1 MSPGARTIPAA
12 MVLPTAAE
20 MPNHMPSTRSK
31 RPRPGAVVLDTDA
44 PVPNSVLDVVAT
56 PDVLDNGLRK
66 SAKRGDDKGHSGKC
80 KPKRKR
86 KRGIESRI
94 LEPEKTLAVKSEV
107 ARHPPAQRT
116 EGAAEVS
123 VVIPCLDEAKSIGIC
138 VEKALTAFRGAGLRG
153 EVVVADNGS
162 TDGSI
167 EIAEKLGARVV
178 HVQQRGYGLALRAGI
193 AAAHGAFIV
202 MGDADDS
209 YDFSEVPRFVE
220 MWRKGNDVVM
230 GNRFRGEI
238 KPGAMP
244 WHHKYIGN
252 PGLSSLLN
260 LFFGAGIGDSHCGM
274 RGFTRAV
281 YERMDLRST
290 GMEFASE
297 FVIKAAQLGA
307 KIAEIPITLW
317 PDKRGRPPHL
327 RSFRDGWRHLRFM
340 LLYAPNWLFVL
351 PGALFMMLGLFLV
364 FWLLPGPR
372 AFTGHVVLDVHT
384 MIFGVIFTL
393 LGAQILS
400 IGAFAKVF
408 SYAERFDHR
417 GTVSLKRVLKR
428 VKLESGLLLGGM
440 MFLAG
445 FAGCAWVTW
454 KWVASGFGPLQEVR
468 QVLFWAMWLFLGL
481 QIIFASF
488 FLSMLGIS
496 RGTYIGDYDLK

>member
-1 MSPGARTIPAA
+1 MATEVAGVDVDKPPA
-12 MVLPTAAE
+12 VQAE
-20 MPNHMPSTRSK
+20 VSTR
-31 RPRPGAVVLDTDA
+31 VLA
-44 PVPNSVLDVVAT
+44 
-56 PDVLDNGLRK
+56 
-66 SAKRGDDKGHSGKC
+66 
-80 KPKRKR
+80 
-86 KRGIESRI
+86 E
-94 LEPEKTLAVKSEV
+94 TLAG
-107 ARHPPAQRT
+107 PAD
-116 EGAAEVS
+116 VS
-123 VVIPCLDEAKSIGIC
+123 VVIPCLNEANSIGIC
-138 VEKALTAFRGAGLRG
+138 VEKALQAFRAAGLRG

-162 TDGSI
+162 TDSSM

-178 HVQQRGYGLALRAGI
+178 RVTQRGYGAALRAGI
-193 AAAHGAFIV
+193 AAARGAFII

-209 YDFSEVPRFVE
+209 YDFCEVPRFVE
-220 MWRKGNDVVM
+220 SWRQGYDVVM

-252 PGLSSLLN
+252 PALSAVLN
-260 LFFGAGIGDSHCGM
+260 MFFRAGIGDSHCGM

-281 YERMDLRST
+281 YDRMDLRST

-297 FVIKAAQLGA
+297 FVIKAAQLRA
-307 KIAEIPITLW
+307 KITEIPITLW

-340 LLYAPNWLFVL
+340 LLYAPNWLFLL
-351 PGALFMMLGLFLV
+351 PGAALMAAGLFLV

-372 AFTGHVVLDVHT
+372 MVTPRVTLDVHT

-408 SYAERFDHR
+408 SYAERFDR
-417 GTVSLKRVLKR
+417 GTVSLKRALRHVT
-428 VKLESGLLLGGM
+428 LESGLLLGGGL
-440 MFLAG
+440 FLVG
-445 FAGCAWVTW
+445 FAGCGFVVWEW
-454 KWVASGFGPLQEVR
+454 ISSGFGPLQQVR
-468 QVLFWAMWLFLGL
+468 QVLFWSMWLFLGV
-481 QIIFASF
+481 QVIFASF

>member
-1 MSPGARTIPAA
+1 MRGGGVNAGENEELMAKNAAR
-12 MVLPTAAE
+12 
-20 MPNHMPSTRSK
+20 
-31 RPRPGAVVLDTDA
+31 VVLEAQD
-44 PVPNSVLDVVAT
+44 SVD
-56 PDVLDNGLRK
+56 
-66 SAKRGDDKGHSGKC
+66 
-80 KPKRKR
+80 
-86 KRGIESRI
+86 
-94 LEPEKTLAVKSEV
+94 
-107 ARHPPAQRT
+107 
-116 EGAAEVS
+116 VS
-123 VVIPCLDEAKSIGIC
+123 VVIPCLNEANSIGIC
-138 VEKALTAFRGAGLRG
+138 VSKAMEAFRAVGLRG

-167 EIAEKLGARVV
+167 EIAQKLGARVV
-178 HVQQRGYGLALRAGI
+178 RVEARGYGSALRAGI
-193 AAAHGAFIV
+193 EAARGAFIV

-220 MWRKGNDVVM
+220 KWRQGNDVVV

-244 WHHKYIGN
+244 WHHKYVGN
-252 PGLSSLLN
+252 PALSSLLN
-260 LFFGAGIGDSHCGM
+260 LFFHTGIGDSHCGM

-307 KIAEIPITLW
+307 KMAEIPITLW

-340 LLYAPNWLFVL
+340 LLYAPNWLFLL
-351 PGALFMMLGLFLV
+351 PGAAFMLLGLVLV

-372 AFTGHVVLDVHT
+372 LLTPRITLDLHT

-408 SYAERFDHR
+408 SYAERFDHS

-428 VKLESGLLLGGM
+428 VTLESGLMLGGVL
-440 MFLAG
+440 FLAG

-454 KWVASGFGPLQEVR
+454 QWVASGFGALQQVR
-468 QVLFWAMWLFLGL
+468 QVLFWSMWLFLGL